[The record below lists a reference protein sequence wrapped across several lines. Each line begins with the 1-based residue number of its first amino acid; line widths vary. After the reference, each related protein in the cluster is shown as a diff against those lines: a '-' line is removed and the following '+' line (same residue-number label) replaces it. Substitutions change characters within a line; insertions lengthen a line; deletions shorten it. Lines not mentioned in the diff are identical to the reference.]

1 MMNSNFSPTTIGWTA
16 ISSGM
21 TAILAIVF
29 LGMMATVNIFFG
41 TLNDILNSVLSILI
55 AVLAWMLYSQFHAK
69 APLMSQI
76 TLALAALGAILAV
89 VGSVL
94 VIFRFTGFILAG
106 WHTGFGYA
114 LLGLWLAAFCYSMLG
129 SDVLSNKLITF
140 GIVTGIAMATGILSI
155 FGIMSRFDSFEALP
169 WYLNIAY
176 LAFLGMY
183 ILYPIW
189 AIWFGR
195 VLLSK

>member
-1 MMNSNFSPTTIGWTA
+1 MEGHFSPTTIGWTA
-16 ISSGM
+16 IASGV

-41 TLNDILNSVLSILI
+41 TLNDIFNSIIAILV

-69 APLMSQI
+69 APLISQV
-76 TLALAALGAILAV
+76 TFVLAVLGTILAV

-94 VIFRFTGFILAG
+94 VIFKFTGFVLAG
-106 WHTGFGYA
+106 WYTGLGYA
-114 LLGLWLAAFCYSMLG
+114 LLGLWLAVFCYSLLG
-129 SDVLSNKLITF
+129 SDVLPNKLITF
-140 GIVTGIAMATGILSI
+140 GIVTGIALATGILSI
-155 FGIMSRFDSFEALP
+155 FGIMSRLDSFETLP

-195 VLLSK
+195 VLLQK

>member
-1 MMNSNFSPTTIGWTA
+1 MMNTNFSPTTIGWTVIA
-16 ISSGM
+16 SGI

-41 TLNDILNSVLSILI
+41 TLNDILNSILAILI

-69 APLMSQI
+69 APLMSQV
-76 TLALAALGAILAV
+76 TLVLAVLGTILAV

-94 VIFRFTGFILAG
+94 VIFRLTGFVLAG
-106 WHTGFGYA
+106 WYTGLGYA
-114 LLGLWLAAFCYSMLG
+114 LLGLWLVAFCYSMFG
-129 SDVLSNKLITF
+129 SDIFPNKLITF
-140 GIVTGIAMATGILSI
+140 GIVTGIALATGILSI
-155 FGIMSRFDSFEALP
+155 FGIMSHLDSFEALP

-195 VLLSK
+195 VLLQK